1 MFRILF
7 AALLILSLIFT
18 SCLSASAGD
27 SENTDDMVK
36 TEEGDVHTHGGD
48 IDLEQGDIEDAK
60 NTTTTYVWTDTVTA
74 TGVLKG
80 PRVQANQLT
89 SNGDSTIKVYNGV
102 DGQGNLISNVNSVQV
117 TNAVPAGNNYLA
129 SKYYVD
135 QLHVQSESLYG
146 GNHTLTDC
154 FNANGYPEGYNGAI
168 LCNIAGSSCPSG
180 WSAYPGNPN
189 TTDPVQCNLYEGG
202 GANREDYCTTGA
214 HSRLSTASD
223 ASCSPTNSSISCS
236 SRVVGVGC
244 Y

>member
-1 MFRILF
+1 MFRKFSLST
-7 AALLILSLIFT
+7 LILLLALAAFT
-18 SCLSASAGD
+18 SFAYAGD
-27 SENTDDMVK
+27 SEDADGMEK
-36 TEEGDVHTHGGD
+36 TEQGDVHTHGGD

-60 NTTTTYVWTDTVTA
+60 NTTSTYVWSDTVTA
-74 TGVLKG
+74 TGVVKG

-102 DGQGNLISNVNSVQV
+102 DGQGNQISNVNSVQV

-135 QLHVQSESLYG
+135 QLHVQSEYLYG
-146 GNHTLTDC
+146 GGHTLTDC

-189 TTDPVQCNLYEGG
+189 ITDPAKCNLYGTDNPEFW
-202 GANREDYCTTGA
+202 CTTES
-214 HSRLSTASD
+214 HSRLKSGVTEE
-223 ASCSPTNSSISCS
+223 CSGKNVDHCY